1 VTLDLNSPE
10 SIAAWFRVCPP
21 RHGPQLAFFMELWPQ
36 FVESIK
42 RAGEILRAEK
52 REGSDGNG

>member
-1 VTLDLNSPE
+1 MTLDLTDPQ

-21 RHGPQLAFFMELWPQ
+21 RHGPQLAYFMELWPQ

-42 RAGEILRAEK
+42 RAGEILRAAK
-52 REGSDGNG
+52 EG